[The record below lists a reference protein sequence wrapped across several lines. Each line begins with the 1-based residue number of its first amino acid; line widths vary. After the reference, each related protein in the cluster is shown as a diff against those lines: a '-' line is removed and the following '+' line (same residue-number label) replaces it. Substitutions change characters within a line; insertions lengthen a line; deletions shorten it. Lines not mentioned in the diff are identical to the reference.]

1 MLCLLLHHANNTLQD
16 IFFVPSARLTSKR
29 PPRIWNIQHTRSR
42 LGLDMCRDILFLH
55 AFTGCDTTSRFF
67 GIGKAKA
74 IKKYKESQTFRKAAS
89 TFFDSSSTKKDIA
102 SAGETVVKY
111 LYDAEKQLDQ
121 PLHIIR
127 CQKFHAKVA
136 TSSTYVQCKHLP
148 PTTAACTEHSLRVFL
163 QVQEWKSN
171 TQPLDPEKYG
181 WAHVDDRYS
190 PIYFSGIK
198 PAPDQLL
205 RIIRCSCKGDC
216 SRGNCTCKANGME
229 CTSACKEC
237 KGTTCLNSKPV
248 NGNVNAEHDVDSDTE
263 EDYF

>member
-1 MLCLLLHHANNTLQD
+1 MVGPDVIIEENNDVSLKKDLFLSNYKNKQQFLTILGEHLSKAGCTVHHSEGDAVCLIVQKTIDSAQYKPTVVAADDTDLLCLLLHHANKTLQD

-29 PPRIWNIQHTRSR
+29 PPRIWNIQHTRKR

-163 QVQEWKSN
+163 QVQE
-171 TQPLDPEKYG
+171 
-181 WAHVDDRYS
+181 
-190 PIYFSGIK
+190 
-198 PAPDQLL
+198 
-205 RIIRCSCKGDC
+205 
-216 SRGNCTCKANGME
+216 
-229 CTSACKEC
+229 
-237 KGTTCLNSKPV
+237 
-248 NGNVNAEHDVDSDTE
+248 
-263 EDYF
+263 